1 MGNDA
6 LAADVVSLDI
16 IYIFSSSCE
25 MEPSVLVKIAQVM
38 AGKGKRNILDPVRT
52 FYKDFSVL
60 DRDINAGEG
69 FPTLSGI
76 SRILLPRMQET

>member
-1 MGNDA
+1 M
-6 LAADVVSLDI
+6 VSLDI

-69 FPTLSGI
+69 FPHAVRHFKDLASPYAGNI
-76 SRILLPRMQET
+76 IQF